1 MFPITQ
7 AISLAVGHASF
18 TLCALSGVR
27 VIDIAAESIM
37 NSSTTSHWEGIKP
50 IFLREL

>member
-7 AISLAVGHASF
+7 AISLAVGHASL

-27 VIDIAAESIM
+27 VIDVAAESIM
-37 NSSTTSHWEGIKP
+37 NSSTTSPWEGIKP